1 MTTPESLCGWV
12 LKGKYYNNDDFMSAT
27 KKKHASREANRKRV
41 YFLEKMKKNLK
52 NHVSR
57 LKAVSYFIT

>member
-41 YFLEKMKKNLK
+41 YFLEKMKK
-52 NHVSR
+52 
-57 LKAVSYFIT
+57 I